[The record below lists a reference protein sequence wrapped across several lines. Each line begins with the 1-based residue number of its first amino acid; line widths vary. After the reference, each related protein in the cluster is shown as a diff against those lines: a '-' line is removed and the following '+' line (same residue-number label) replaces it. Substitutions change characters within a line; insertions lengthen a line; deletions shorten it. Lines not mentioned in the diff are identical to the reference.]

1 MSGWRRRLHIS
12 DLARDEK
19 IVLEEQFRAPD
30 SQIRVLVS
38 TTTLAQGVNLP
49 AETVVIVE
57 LDHPG
62 AAKTTTPYTVA
73 EYKNIAGRAGRL
85 GLTDIGRSVLIV
97 SGDVDTRRRWDGYV
111 TASPEDLHSQLLD
124 VRQDLYTLVLRVV
137 AVAARRD
144 GDGDLTEDDVLAFL
158 ANSLAA
164 HQHRTIAAADP
175 FPPAMVSSTCPQN
188 SWPRTC

>member
-1 MSGWRRRLHIS
+1 ML
-12 DLARDEK
+12 
-19 IVLEEQFRAPD
+19 PTNY
-30 SQIRVLVS
+30 QIRLVDP
-38 TTTLAQGVNLP
+38 TQYEAIIAICRLVYPT
-49 AETVVIVE
+49 E
-57 LDHPG
+57 
-62 AAKTTTPYTVA
+62 TPYTVA

-97 SGDVDTRRRWDGYV
+97 RGDVDTRRRWDGYV

-137 AVAARRD
+137 AVATRRD

-175 FPPAMVSSTCPQN
+175 LSRKDSATRRPARPAPTMTTFTGQDPIQVATAYPT
-188 SWPRTC
+188 P